1 MNAAKRQRK
10 RERKRGKGNGGCA
23 GDGAGGS
30 RKSAG
35 VKSVN
40 EVCCETVREAR
51 YGFANSRVP
60 TAVRDRDTG
69 WAGGRTGAGKNKNAS
84 AEKSNMQ
91 ICSSYSRSEAGA
103 C

>member
-1 MNAAKRQRK
+1 MRERGKEAEKE
-10 RERKRGKGNGGCA
+10 RERKKGNGGCA

-51 YGFANSRVP
+51 YGFANSK
-60 TAVRDRDTG
+60 VRR
-69 WAGGRTGAGKNKNAS
+69 
-84 AEKSNMQ
+84 
-91 ICSSYSRSEAGA
+91 
-103 C
+103 